1 MLCIRIASHRETEWP
16 AIQKFKDF
24 IASPYFHEFQAQVR
38 EGGYARGPPELK
50 LIDTVDDLASLFG
63 SNRVAEYLV
72 VKPRDTSEVGVQNVL
87 KKLQSGLPQ
96 FGASKVVAQ
105 STLNLEP
112 QEIVVLSSYTSD
124 TVSCMADEAPTLY
137 IQSVIYYNSTTEG
150 SWSG

>member
-1 MLCIRIASHRETEWP
+1 M
-16 AIQKFKDF
+16 
-24 IASPYFHEFQAQVR
+24 
-38 EGGYARGPPELK
+38 
-50 LIDTVDDLASLFG
+50 
-63 SNRVAEYLV
+63 
-72 VKPRDTSEVGVQNVL
+72 QNVL